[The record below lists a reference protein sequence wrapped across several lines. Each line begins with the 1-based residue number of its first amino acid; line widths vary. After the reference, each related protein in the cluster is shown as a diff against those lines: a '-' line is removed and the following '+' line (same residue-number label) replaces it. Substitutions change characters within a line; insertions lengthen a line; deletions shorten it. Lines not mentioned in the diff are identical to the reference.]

1 MMKVISNIRFIPVQT
16 SWGRFV
22 LAADHVG
29 LVALGWPGRSREF
42 PGRLEADAILEEAPS
57 PVLLKAAKEL
67 NEYINLRRMEFSV
80 PLNPAGTRFQK
91 RVWKELGRIPFGKTI
106 TYGRLAGR
114 IRNPAAS
121 RAVGNAAGANPLPV
135 FIPCHRLVAA
145 GGKPGGFSAGIRW
158 KNKLLRHEKIIT

>member
-1 MMKVISNIRFIPVQT
+1 MKVISNIRFIPVQT

-22 LAADHVG
+22 LAADHKG
-29 LVALGWPGRSREF
+29 LVALGWPGRSRELLS
-42 PGRLEADAILEEAPS
+42 RLDVCSLLEEASS
-57 PVLLKAAKEL
+57 PLLMKAEKEL
-67 NEYINLRRMEFSV
+67 NEYINSERTEFSV

-91 RVWKELGRIPFGKTI
+91 RVWKELGRIPYGKTM

-121 RAVGNAAGANPLPV
+121 RAVGNAAGANPLPL

-145 GGKPGGFSAGIRW
+145 GGRLGGFSAGIRW
-158 KNKLLRHEKIIT
+158 KKKLLRHEEIIT